1 MRVRSLLPTAAVAA
15 GALLA
20 TAGVAA
26 VHHGLSTSDSG
37 TPRILV
43 AEANLQDAVR
53 PADAR
58 DTADLDTFAA
68 RLASATPYAP
78 DAVLLTEILGPGA
91 ERVASRLSAA
101 TGHRYTVAVAGGDTA
116 FRPDGSVRENAILL
130 NADTMRATDTA
141 GFHRVQDEDQA
152 YVLAERR
159 GSAVTVPLV
168 AAHPAGDPAA
178 AASALGS
185 FVDSTF
191 PAAADRITVLGGDFR
206 VGRCA
211 VSGDDQP
218 AGCDP
223 AAYWAGL
230 TGARGFTDATYET
243 SGAERHPYSTYLF
256 ARGKPVRSAVDTGYA
271 PDPSCKPAYDAGRSA
286 SAPAACRGTYY
297 ADKPFSWAELA
308 VGEAVQRSVVPST
321 VVMDRCRL
329 ADRTADV
336 VARTVDNGDAASSE
350 PVSVDA
356 PAPLTATPAS
366 GTLDVPAH
374 QGGSLVVHLTA
385 PRADTPTGTYQLT
398 VHIGQTTVRVPVRVP
413 ETCTEPAAYATSFH
427 PGTPPENAV
436 DGDIATIWHS
446 EYQPVTPLPQ
456 SITLNL
462 GATKNVTNLTYQ
474 PRFDGN
480 LNGTILSYQVS
491 VSTDGA
497 TFTTV
502 ASGDWAGDARL
513 KTATFP
519 AVDARYVRL
528 TGTKGYG
535 GEFVSAAEVTAG

>member
-1 MRVRSLLPTAAVAA
+1 MGVRSLLSVAAVAA
-15 GALLA
+15 GALVA
-20 TAGVAA
+20 TAGVVA
-26 VHHGLSTSDSG
+26 VHHGLSTSDSNAG
-37 TPRILV
+37 PVLV
-43 AEANLQDAVR
+43 VEANLQDAVH

-58 DTADLDTFAA
+58 DTADLDTFVR
-68 RLASATPYAP
+68 RLARSTPYAP
-78 DAVLLTEILGPGA
+78 DALLLTEILGPGA
-91 ERVASRLSAA
+91 DRVAARLSSA
-101 TGHRYTVAVAGGDTA
+101 TGHRYEVTVAGGDTA
-116 FRPDGSVRENAILL
+116 FRPDGAVRENAILL
-130 NADTMRATDTA
+130 NTDTMRPIDHR

-152 YVLAERR
+152 YAVAARR
-159 GSAVTVPLV
+159 GSNVTVPLV
-168 AAHPAGDPAA
+168 AAHPAGDPAL

-185 FVDSTF
+185 FVDATF
-191 PAAADRITVLGGDFR
+191 PAADNRITVLGGDFR

-211 VSGDDQP
+211 TAGDDQP
-218 AGCDP
+218 TGCEP
-223 AAYWAGL
+223 APYWAEV
-230 TGARGFTDATYET
+230 TGARGFSDATYET
-243 SGAERHPYSTYLF
+243 AGAERRTASNYLF
-256 ARGKPVRSAVDTGYA
+256 VRGRPLRSAVDTGYA

-286 SAPAACRGTYY
+286 SAPAACRGAYY
-297 ADKPFSWAELA
+297 ADKPFSWAE
-308 VGEAVQRSVVPST
+308 VEPGQDVQRAVVPAQ

-336 VARTVDNGDAASSE
+336 VARTVNNTDSASSE

-356 PAPLTATPAS
+356 AAPLTATPAS

-374 QGGSLVVHLTA
+374 QGASLVVHLTA
-385 PRADTPTGTYQLT
+385 PRAGTPTGDLRIT
-398 VHIGQTTVRVPVRVP
+398 VHIGQTSVAVPVHVP
-413 ETCTEPAAYATSFH
+413 ESCTEPPAYATSFH
-427 PGTPPENAV
+427 AGTPPENAV

-462 GATKNVTNLTYQ
+462 GATRSVTSLSYQ

-497 TFTTV
+497 TFDTV

-513 KTATFP
+513 KTVTFP

-535 GEFVSAAEVTAG
+535 GEFVSAAEVTAR

>member
-1 MRVRSLLPTAAVAA
+1 MRARNLLSTAAVAA

-20 TAGVAA
+20 TAGVVA

-37 TPRILV
+37 GRGVLV
-43 AEANLQDAVR
+43 VEANLQDAVR

-58 DTADLDTFAA
+58 DTADLDTFV
-68 RLASATPYAP
+68 RRVTEATPYAP
-78 DAVLLTEILGPGA
+78 DALLLTEILGPGA
-91 ERVASRLSAA
+91 DHVAARLSSA
-101 TGHRYTVAVAGGDTA
+101 TGHRYSVAVAGSDTA
-116 FRPDGSVRENAILL
+116 FQPDGAVRENAILL
-130 NADTMRATDTA
+130 NTDTMRSTGRT
-141 GFHRVQDEDQA
+141 GYHRVQDEDQA
-152 YVLAERR
+152 YAVATRV
-159 GSAVTVPLV
+159 GSDVTVPLV
-168 AAHPAGDPAA
+168 AAHPAGDPAL

-185 FVDSTF
+185 FVDATF
-191 PAAADRITVLGGDFR
+191 PAADDRITVLGGDFR
-206 VGRCA
+206 AGRCA
-211 VSGDDQP
+211 LAGDDQP
-218 AGCDP
+218 TGCDP
-223 AAYWAGL
+223 GAYWAEL
-230 TGARGFTDATYET
+230 TGARGFSDATYET
-243 SGAERHPYSTYLF
+243 AGAERHTYTNYLF
-256 ARGKPVRSAVDTGYA
+256 VRGRPVRSAVDTGYA

-297 ADKPFSWAELA
+297 ADKPFSWAEVA
-308 VGEAVQRSVVPST
+308 PRRAIQRAVVPSE

-336 VARTVDNGDAASSE
+336 VARTVNNTDTASSE

-356 PAPLTATPAS
+356 AAPLTATPAS

-374 QGGSLVVHLTA
+374 QGASLVVHLTA
-385 PRADTPTGTYQLT
+385 PRADTPTGDYRVT
-398 VHIGQTTVRVPVRVP
+398 VHIGQTSVAVPVRVP

-427 PGTPPENAV
+427 PGNTPENAV

-462 GATKNVTNLTYQ
+462 GATKSLTSLSYQ

-480 LNGTILSYQVS
+480 LNGTILSYEVS

-502 ASGDWAGDARL
+502 AGGDWAGDARL
-513 KTATFP
+513 KTVTFP

-535 GEFVSAAEVTAG
+535 GQFVSAAEVSAR